1 MKFFNIFLST
11 IVFAVCF
18 LNVRCSTKS
27 DQGYRITIVTKAL
40 DSEFWQLLKQGA
52 KDEAEKHPN
61 ASVTVLAPQRE
72 INIDQQVNILEDQIL
87 KRVSALV
94 VAPCG
99 VAEIIPALDKA
110 HEKNIPVL
118 TVDTDVDW
126 AYRLSYI
133 GTNNRMGGKLAGEYM
148 VKALNGKGKIAIIR
162 GIPGVQTHEDRVNG
176 FLDILNASP
185 GIEIVAL
192 QPANSERGL
201 ALTVMEN
208 VLTSHPNL
216 DGVFIT
222 SDQMTL
228 GALEAIDAHKRVE
241 NFVTV
246 GFIFQKISSPDQ
258 GPTRI
263 YVEQNNLDNISE
275 HTKTDKTIDMAK
287 YTKITNQRINI
298 MGDMGDVII
307 FDSHVVHD
315 SGKCLTNER
324 KMLFVTCAIIDTHE
338 NCTQSMN
345 LHNEFI
351 KTRNKSLTLNEIE
364 QLQNQGKTNND
375 FTIDTFGKITLK

>member
-1 MKFFNIFLST
+1 MKSFTIIIYSFVIGVCLFNVS
-11 IVFAVCF
+11 CK
-18 LNVRCSTKS
+18 TKT

-52 KDEAEKHPN
+52 EDEANKHID

-72 INIDQQVNILEDQIL
+72 INIDQQVNILEAQIL

-110 HEKNIPVL
+110 YKKNIPVL

-126 AYRLSYI
+126 PHRLSYV
-133 GTNNRMGGKLAGEYM
+133 GTNNRMGGKLAGEYL
-148 VKALNGKGKIAIIR
+148 VKVMNGAGKIAIIR
-162 GIPGVQTHEDRVNG
+162 GIPGVQTHEDRVGG
-176 FLDILNASP
+176 FLDVLKATP

-208 VLTSHPNL
+208 LLTSHPNL
-216 DGVFIT
+216 TGVFIT

-228 GALEAIDAHKRVE
+228 GAMEAIDAYRDVE

-246 GFIFQKISSPDQ
+246 GFDAGEEIISALKE
-258 GPTRI
+258 GKLTAA
-263 YVEQNNLDNISE
+263 VAQNPYNMGKQSFLAAL
-275 HTKTDKTIDMAK
+275 KAAK
-287 YTKITNQRINI
+287 GEIIN
-298 MGDMGDVII
+298 
-307 FDSHVVHD
+307 
-315 SGKCLTNER
+315 NR
-324 KMLFVTCAIIDTHE
+324 IDTG
-338 NCTQSMN
+338 T
-345 LHNEFI
+345 LLI
-351 KTRNKSLTLNEIE
+351 DKSNV
-364 QLQNQGKTNND
+364 ND
-375 FTIDTFGKITLK
+375 IN

>member
-1 MKFFNIFLST
+1 MKFFNIFLYT

-246 GFIFQKISSPDQ
+246 GFDVGKEIISAVKQKKLTAAVAQDPFTMGKQ
-258 GPTRI
+258 AF
-263 YVEQNNLDNISE
+263 LAAL
-275 HTKTDKTIDMAK
+275 KAAK
-287 YTKITNQRINI
+287 
-298 MGDMGDVII
+298 G
-307 FDSHVVHD
+307 
-315 SGKCLTNER
+315 E
-324 KMLFVTCAIIDTHE
+324 IID
-338 NCTQSMN
+338 
-345 LHNEFI
+345 
-351 KTRNKSLTLNEIE
+351 KR
-364 QLQNQGKTNND
+364 
-375 FTIDTFGKITLK
+375 IDTGTLLIDKSNVNEYN

>member
-1 MKFFNIFLST
+1 MNNIQTVVLPLNPSKSLMYMKDKMNINT
-11 IVFAVCF
+11 ISSQFMPHQDCAAGWF
-18 LNVRCSTKS
+18 DRFK
-27 DQGYRITIVTKAL
+27 TIN
-40 DSEFWQLLKQGA
+40 G
-52 KDEAEKHPN
+52 H
-61 ASVTVLAPQRE
+61 
-72 INIDQQVNILEDQIL
+72 NII
-87 KRVSALV
+87 
-94 VAPCG
+94 
-99 VAEIIPALDKA
+99 
-110 HEKNIPVL
+110 
-118 TVDTDVDW
+118 
-126 AYRLSYI
+126 
-133 GTNNRMGGKLAGEYM
+133 
-148 VKALNGKGKIAIIR
+148 
-162 GIPGVQTHEDRVNG
+162 
-176 FLDILNASP
+176 
-185 GIEIVAL
+185 
-192 QPANSERGL
+192 
-201 ALTVMEN
+201 
-208 VLTSHPNL
+208 
-216 DGVFIT
+216 
-222 SDQMTL
+222 
-228 GALEAIDAHKRVE
+228 